1 MKEGKVRDH
10 LHRRVHALGGSYRA
24 AKWIGTSNCPDD
36 FIMLPGRH
44 LWVEAKRPGKDA
56 EAAQER
62 EHKRMRAAGCEV
74 YVLDTIEKI
83 DRVLPP
89 PTNERSK

>member
-1 MKEGKVRDH
+1 MKESAVRAH
-10 LHRRVHALGGSYRA
+10 LHRRVKELGGEYRA
-24 AKWIGTSNCPDD
+24 AKWFGRSHCPDD

-44 LWVEAKRPGKDA
+44 LWVEAKRPGKVAEDA
-56 EAAQER
+56 QAR
-62 EHKRMRAAGCEV
+62 EHERMRAAHCEV

-89 PTNERSK
+89 PTNERST

>member
-1 MKEGKVRDH
+1 MRESGVREY
-10 LHRRVHALGGSYRA
+10 LHKRVKALGGTHRA
-24 AKWIGTSNCPDD
+24 AKWIARDHCPDD
-36 FIMLPGRH
+36 FILLPGRH

-56 EAAQER
+56 EEGQAR
-62 EHKRMRAAGCEV
+62 EHERMRAAGCEV

-89 PTNERSK
+89 PTNERMT